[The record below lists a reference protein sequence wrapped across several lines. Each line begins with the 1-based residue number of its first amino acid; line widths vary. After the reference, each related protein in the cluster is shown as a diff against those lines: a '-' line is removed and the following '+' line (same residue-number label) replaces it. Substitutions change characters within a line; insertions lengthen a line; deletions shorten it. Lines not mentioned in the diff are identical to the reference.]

1 MPGAGDTILINVGLP
16 RTGTQSF
23 DRLFRKAGYRTS
35 HIGYGERDI
44 GALRE
49 FRQSGRGKVRRYM
62 VKRQVLSDSPYYGLI
77 SPLRRHYPD
86 VKLVATHRS
95 KASWLKS
102 MGRNPGAGG
111 AFLRRVYG
119 KGEDLSAIYDAHYLK
134 CRSSGIPLVSL
145 ERPDREKLVVLS
157 DLVGRDLRRIGYPRT
172 DPIGERIRR
181 RKGKKKKK

>member
-1 MPGAGDTILINVGLP
+1 MPGAGATVLINVGLP
-16 RTGTQSF
+16 RTSTQSF

-35 HIGYGERDI
+35 HIGYGERDV
-44 GALRE
+44 GALQE
-49 FRQSGRGKVRRYM
+49 FKRSGRGKIRRYM
-62 VKRQVLSDSPYYGLI
+62 AKYQVLSDSPYYGLI
-77 SPLRRHYPD
+77 PSLRRFYPD

-111 AFLRRVYG
+111 AFLRKVYG
-119 KGEDLSAIYDAHYLK
+119 KGKRLSAIYDAHYLK
-134 CRSSGIPLVSL
+134 CRSSAIPLVSL

-157 DLVGRDLRRIGYPRT
+157 GLIGRDLRRIGYPRT

-181 RKGKKKKK
+181 RKGKKK